1 MNFNNQH
8 TPNSA
13 HEVSRMFNEREAQQ
27 KQITEEKR
35 AKQALDEKRH
45 KESLALTE
53 KNVKL
58 MDENN
63 KICRQSLR
71 KAIIANRVAYFSAF
85 IGLISLGVAIYALVI
100 K

>member
-1 MNFNNQH
+1 MNNFNNQH
-8 TPNSA
+8 SPNSA
-13 HEVSRMFNEREAQQ
+13 LEASRMFDEQKAKQ
-27 KQITEEKR
+27 KQMLEEKQNR
-35 AKQALDEKRH
+35 ERIEEKRH

-63 KICRQSLR
+63 KICNKSLR
-71 KAIIANRVAYFSAF
+71 NSYISIAIA
-85 IGLISLGVAIYALVI
+85 LLSLGVAIYALVT